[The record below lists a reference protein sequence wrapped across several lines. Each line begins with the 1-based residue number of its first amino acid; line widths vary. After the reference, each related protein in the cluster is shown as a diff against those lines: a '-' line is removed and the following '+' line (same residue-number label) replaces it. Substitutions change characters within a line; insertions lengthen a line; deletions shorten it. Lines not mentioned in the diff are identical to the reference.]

1 MEDSRQWFDAGRMGV
16 YNEAVSVPPHE
27 AKGAPVMSR
36 EGRSSRN
43 RVSVLSWMWTIVLAC
58 IPGVNIIAMFLL
70 AFLAKRQPKRTFA
83 IASLWLMLIV
93 AVLIFAAFLFFPAEM
108 LSFGEWLR
116 DFVPLQGT
124 GTPLEL

>member
-1 MEDSRQWFDAGRMGV
+1 
-16 YNEAVSVPPHE
+16 
-27 AKGAPVMSR
+27 MSR

-58 IPGVNIIAMFLL
+58 IPGINIIAMFLL

-83 IASLWLMLIV
+83 IASLLLMLIV
-93 AVLIFAAFLFFPAEM
+93 ALLVFAAFLFFPAEL

-116 DFVPLQGT
+116 ARTPLQGA
-124 GTPLEL
+124 GMPLEL